1 MKVLLVTLSLLS
13 CQIPTSAAYSLRIDP
28 EKYSISKK
36 HAPLFLNPARAL
48 HFSVSNAPD
57 DNHSTSSSS
66 SSISSAWTGDLPLVH
81 NFPLHISEF
90 PTVLPLTAP
99 TSQKGTAYSDRHSV
113 VVTSVDTR
121 ETNFWYSLG
130 AKTRAKIQ
138 KMGLFSAVAYYI
150 ISQINSATTMSI
162 AWYMFSSS
170 VRHSKSEKL
179 EQTHISA
186 VPLNTSTLSAILLL
200 VFYRLDCPHWLLVN
214 GKGILPSTRA
224 SWWRMPSFVHYG
236 WVSPLRADPKWNSYL
251 WYSKTTFSA
260 TRPKPLSW
268 LPFSYIPWRLLT
280 QPGAFWQR
288 RLFRVLPSF
297 LLLPERITLLLVLH
311 EVTSCHLRYKTN
323 DSFKDSNFYFNSVP
337 PMSIL
342 LYSPGLKASTSKSVY
357 FAATDFLIHTTRS
370 TRPLTII

>member
-1 MKVLLVTLSLLS
+1 MKVLIVTLSVLS
-13 CQIPTSAAYSLRIDP
+13 CQILTSDAYSLRIDP
-28 EKYSISKK
+28 EKYSIPKK
-36 HAPLFLNPARAL
+36 HAPLFLHHTKAL
-48 HFSVSNAPD
+48 HFSASNVPD
-57 DNHSTSSSS
+57 DNHLTSSSS
-66 SSISSAWTGDLPLVH
+66 SSISAWTGDLPLVH
-81 NFPLHISEF
+81 DVPLHISEF
-90 PTVLPLTAP
+90 ATVPHLTAP
-99 TSQKGTAYSDRHSV
+99 TSQKGTTYSDGHSV

-251 WYSKTTFSA
+251 
-260 TRPKPLSW
+260 
-268 LPFSYIPWRLLT
+268 
-280 QPGAFWQR
+280 
-288 RLFRVLPSF
+288 
-297 LLLPERITLLLVLH
+297 
-311 EVTSCHLRYKTN
+311 
-323 DSFKDSNFYFNSVP
+323 
-337 PMSIL
+337 
-342 LYSPGLKASTSKSVY
+342 
-357 FAATDFLIHTTRS
+357 
-370 TRPLTII
+370 

>member
-162 AWYMFSSS
+162 AWYMFSCS
-170 VRHSKSEKL
+170 VRS
-179 EQTHISA
+179 
-186 VPLNTSTLSAILLL
+186 
-200 VFYRLDCPHWLLVN
+200 CPIQRVQIGAHTYTNL
-214 GKGILPSTRA
+214 
-224 SWWRMPSFVHYG
+224 
-236 WVSPLRADPKWNSYL
+236 
-251 WYSKTTFSA
+251 
-260 TRPKPLSW
+260 
-268 LPFSYIPWRLLT
+268 PWRIRD
-280 QPGAFWQR
+280 P
-288 RLFRVLPSF
+288 
-297 LLLPERITLLLVLH
+297 
-311 EVTSCHLRYKTN
+311 
-323 DSFKDSNFYFNSVP
+323 
-337 PMSIL
+337 
-342 LYSPGLKASTSKSVY
+342 
-357 FAATDFLIHTTRS
+357 
-370 TRPLTII
+370 